1 LSVID
6 CAFDEKFSKELSNYL
21 NKKGYKTNLASSQVI
36 LDVKIGKEVLFDFLK
51 HAKKTNYDILEMD
64 SNIFVIAKK
73 VDVEDF
79 GLGRCDICGYI
90 AFEEELFA
98 HRRAH
103 AL

>member
-1 LSVID
+1 VID
-6 CAFDEKFSKELSNYL
+6 CAFDEEFSKELTNYL
-21 NKKGYKTNLASSQVI
+21 TEKGHKTKQVDSQVI

-73 VDVEDF
+73 ADVVDF
-79 GLGRCDICGYI
+79 GFGRCEICGYV

-103 AL
+103 GI

>member
-1 LSVID
+1 MID
-6 CAFDEKFSKELSNYL
+6 CAFDEEFSNELANYL
-21 NKKGYKTNLASSQVI
+21 NKKGHKTKQVDSQVI

-51 HAKKTNYDILEMD
+51 HAKKTNYNILEMD

-79 GLGRCDICGYI
+79 GLARCEICGHV

-103 AL
+103 GI